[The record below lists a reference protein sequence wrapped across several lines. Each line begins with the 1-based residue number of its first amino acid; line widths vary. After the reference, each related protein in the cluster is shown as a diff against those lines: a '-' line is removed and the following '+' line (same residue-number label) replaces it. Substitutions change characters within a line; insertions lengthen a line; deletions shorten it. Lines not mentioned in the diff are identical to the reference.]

1 MRPPK
6 FLEPDP
12 ARACECRT
20 ALAALDSFYMAA
32 GFVKDEYTMLKDTR
46 DRIVATSI
54 TATWKYSSQLPDY
67 HAPFTAVTKAMA
79 EEFFG
84 PPVKGVYS
92 PSVQFTLFKMAEAAI
107 RAVSAL
113 ESVYMNLPNIHF
125 LPCTAV
131 NSEPFADD
139 IYVATSDPAGNIEAV
154 VTRKG
159 LTPHAR
165 L

>member
-1 MRPPK
+1 
-6 FLEPDP
+6 
-12 ARACECRT
+12 
-20 ALAALDSFYMAA
+20 MAFKKRVVA
-32 GFVKDEYTMLKDTR
+32 GFVKDEYTMLKDTNE
-46 DRIVATSI
+46 RIVATSI

-67 HAPFTAVTKAMA
+67 HVPYKAVTEAFA
-79 EEFFG
+79 SAFFG
-84 PPVKGVYS
+84 PPQKGVYS

-107 RAVSAL
+107 RSVSAL
-113 ESVYMNLPNIHF
+113 ESVYLNLPNIHF
-125 LPCTAV
+125 LPCNPV

-139 IYVATSDPAGNIEAV
+139 VYVATSDPAGNIEAV